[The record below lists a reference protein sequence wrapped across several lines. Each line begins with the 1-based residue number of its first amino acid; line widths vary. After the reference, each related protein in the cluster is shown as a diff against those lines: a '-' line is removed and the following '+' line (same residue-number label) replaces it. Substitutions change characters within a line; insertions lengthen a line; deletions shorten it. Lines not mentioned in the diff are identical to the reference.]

1 MYISRFSDTMYDE
14 LLEKVDHVAD
24 KRALVFSNNF
34 ITTVGGTDNAVAVWR
49 FLMAP
54 MKHTEIQINGIKV
67 LFTPPQQPVAANV
80 SHLQDRGMLRLEMV
94 SQQRW
99 HLPTLLVLVR
109 WVFGDVLSI
118 HVTTTLTVDPDTGR
132 LLHQQDVV
140 NNWLTAPLVL
150 RLLLGL
156 SVPLATVLIKP

>member
-1 MYISRFSDTMYDE
+1 
-14 LLEKVDHVAD
+14 
-24 KRALVFSNNF
+24 
-34 ITTVGGTDNAVAVWR
+34 
-49 FLMAP
+49 
-54 MKHTEIQINGIKV
+54 MKHTEIQINGGQLVMEVQGLERGQLVLLQVPGRLSVVDCDELCLVLIKHSFISAGIKV